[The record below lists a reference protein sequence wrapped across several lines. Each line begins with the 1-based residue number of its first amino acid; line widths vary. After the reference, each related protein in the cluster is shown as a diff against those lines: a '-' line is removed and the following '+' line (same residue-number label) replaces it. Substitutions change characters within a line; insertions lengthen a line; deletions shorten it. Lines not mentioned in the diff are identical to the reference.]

1 MSFDGLMNNI
11 MTVQRREVAVSSI
24 GSDTEIWDTWI
35 ADWPCR
41 VQPVSGSER
50 FSLARYNVQVS
61 HIIYCRWCAIT
72 EVDRIVF
79 DGRTFEVRMVRDI
92 DEQASFLTIL
102 AQELK

>member
-1 MSFDGLMNNI
+1 
-11 MTVQRREVAVSSI
+11 MTVQRRTPAVTDI
-24 GSDTEIWDTWI
+24 GSDKDIWS
-35 ADWPCR
+35 DWLTGVACR

-61 HIIYCRWCAIT
+61 HVIYCRPAAIT

-79 DGRTFEVRMVRDI
+79 DSRTFEVRMVRDI